1 MFYEKYE
8 KDGIGSSYNRQ
19 KERTGPI
26 RMPNATM
33 TNKTQNEIMIEQLEE
48 EVKQQQRGAMQR
60 EEGKSQVQSIDELF
74 EELYDAYGELNE
86 INRRRL

>member
-1 MFYEKYE
+1 
-8 KDGIGSSYNRQ
+8 
-19 KERTGPI
+19 
-26 RMPNATM
+26 MPNATM